1 MMSLKIRLLSLTIGL
16 LARYQQHLETQRWLK
31 QQRQQS
37 WRIEGIS
44 AHIAKDIG
52 VDSDGRIR
60 AKLDEVVVDTPSHE
74 QHRRAWKNPAP
85 GLTADT

>member
-1 MMSLKIRLLSLTIGL
+1 MMSFKIRLLSLTIGL

-31 QQRQQS
+31 QQRQQA

-60 AKLDEVVVDTPSHE
+60 GKIVVTQE
-74 QHRRAWKNPAP
+74 PAP
-85 GLTADT
+85 AREVASSAGKRPLPSLTTDT